1 MPSSA
6 AIPEAEVIPAEF
18 WNSDPKYFITAT
30 NQTMQSIQ
38 ASAIGLSYLG

>member
-18 WNSDPKYFITAT
+18 WIQVFHNCCQPTLQIT
-30 NQTMQSIQ
+30 QT
-38 ASAIGLSYLG
+38 SAMGLSYLG